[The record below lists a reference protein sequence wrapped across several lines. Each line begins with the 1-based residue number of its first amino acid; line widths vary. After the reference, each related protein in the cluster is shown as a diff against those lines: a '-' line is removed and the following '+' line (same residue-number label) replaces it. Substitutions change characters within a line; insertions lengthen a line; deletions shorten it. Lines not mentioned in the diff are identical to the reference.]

1 MYVSFLCF
9 PMCCCIT
16 TPLRLKQLMCFK
28 RAFTTVV
35 ARLHR
40 SKANIFVFFFFSPL
54 VLERGAG
61 LAFLYRGFSSL
72 PYLEKSGGFF
82 FSLFATIEL
91 RVCQHLFFVL
101 FLLYHS
107 SFFFFWR
114 FSLFYLVYCTGV
126 CRRCTCSYGSL
137 WGRIRGGV
145 LLPVGVLRVKG
156 TRCPHTSSI

>member
-40 SKANIFVFFFFSPL
+40 SKANISVFFFFLHSCLNVVQDWLFCIVASPHFPIWKRVE
-54 VLERGAG
+54 VLFSPFSQP
-61 LAFLYRGFSSL
+61 LNFVCVSTCFLCY
-72 PYLEKSGGFF
+72 FF
-82 FSLFATIEL
+82 FITPL
-91 RVCQHLFFVL
+91 
-101 FLLYHS
+101 
-107 SFFFFWR
+107 FFFFWR